1 MLTTSSLLPSFPFL
15 SCVSASQRQG
25 FCSYKGILLGLVAWV
40 PAGGEV
46 VGLPAGGEEEEAGGW
61 GRPGGHQWQPA
72 RPMLHLHLNVEM
84 EVPPISA
91 TAGCSARR

>member
-15 SCVSASQRQG
+15 SFLAASQRQG

-46 VGLPAGGEEEEAGGW
+46 VGLPGRACEGVGRGGEGESEGEGVEVGEGEE
-61 GRPGGHQWQPA
+61 P
-72 RPMLHLHLNVEM
+72 
-84 EVPPISA
+84 
-91 TAGCSARR
+91 